1 MPFLKMNGKMAP
13 QLTRKV
19 SLTMSLFIWKT
30 GKYILKIPKIV
41 THLMLFKRWKKSI
54 STLQRTRLTNH
65 DLQILLDQRSMS
77 ILKIILKR
85 IFLNTSCTEEFVATG
100 KLSTFRMLFAAQ
112 SNHLAVILT
121 SCLAQSREMF
131 YRALLLN
138 VPPK

>member
-1 MPFLKMNGKMAP
+1 MPFLKMKGKMAP
-13 QLTRKV
+13 RLTQKV
-19 SLTMSLFIWKT
+19 SLTMSLFILKT
-30 GKYILKIPKIV
+30 GKNILKILKIV
-41 THLMLFKRWKKSI
+41 TRLMLFKKWKKTV
-54 STLQRTRLTNH
+54 STLQRTRLTNQ

-77 ILKIILKR
+77 ILKIILGK

-100 KLSTFRMLFAAQ
+100 KLPTSRMLFAVQ